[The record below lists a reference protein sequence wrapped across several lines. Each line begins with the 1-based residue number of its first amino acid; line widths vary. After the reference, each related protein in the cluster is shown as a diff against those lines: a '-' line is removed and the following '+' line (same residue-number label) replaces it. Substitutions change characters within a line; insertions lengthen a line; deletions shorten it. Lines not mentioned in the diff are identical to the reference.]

1 MSHKVQFNT
10 LFYSTFTSVIFS
22 FLVEGDNVTSYADG
36 TTPYSNGENVVTVSA
51 KIETKR
57 KEVVNLFYINFLK
70 TNPDKPKLT
79 FNEHVSKLHKK
90 ASNKLHALAR
100 QA

>member
-10 LFYSTFTSVIFS
+10 FFYSTFTSVIFS
-22 FLVEGDNVTSYADG
+22 FLVEGDVTSYADD
-36 TTPYSNGENVVTVSA
+36 TTPYSNGKNVVTVS
-51 KIETKR
+51 KKLETKG
-57 KEVVNLFYINFLK
+57 KEVVNLFYINYLK